1 MDLPVLVSFK
11 GIIEPFRMLRI
22 PEATVS
28 IEVSP
33 LGTERIV
40 RVVVVQVPL
49 VFATIFI
56 VVVIS
61 PARGTQNVIT
71 VFIDP

>member
-1 MDLPVLVSFK
+1 
-11 GIIEPFRMLRI
+11 MLRI